1 MTRLGYKVAIVTG
14 GATDF
19 SAQAAAVLAQNGATI
34 LLASPDETQGQQA
47 AAALCAK
54 GHRAE
59 FHHLI
64 PTDPLSWAALVD
76 KTMRTHGHLDVLV
89 NHSAASLST
98 TIEDATA
105 PQLREMLEQG
115 LAAPFLGMKAA
126 IPAMRQSGG
135 GSIINIAANPVIGA
149 LPLYPLYSAAR
160 AGLVSLTHSTALH
173 CQQRGY
179 DIRVNA
185 IHPGAHESESLTEDA
200 LRSIKARNLHALL
213 GTMPVRAEGKLY
225 DFAST
230 ILHLADDESMEL
242 TGAEL
247 FCTGPLAGLDFPQS

>member
-1 MTRLGYKVAIVTG
+1 MTHLGYKVAIVTG
-14 GATDF
+14 GVTDF

-34 LLASPDETQGQQA
+34 LLASQHEDEGQQT
-47 AAALCAK
+47 AAALRAQ
-54 GHRAE
+54 GHKAE

-64 PTDPLSWAALVD
+64 PTGPLSWAALVD

-89 NHSAASLST
+89 NHSPASVST

-105 PQLREMLEQG
+105 PQCREMLEAG
-115 LAAPFLGMKAA
+115 LIAPFLGIKAA

-135 GSIINIAANPVIGA
+135 GSIINIAANPIIGV

-160 AGLVSLTHSTALH
+160 AGLVSLTKSTALQ
-173 CQQRGY
+173 CLQRGY
-179 DIRVNA
+179 NIRVNA
-185 IHPGAHESESLTEDA
+185 IHPGAHESESLTADA

-213 GTMPVRAEGKLY
+213 GTMPARAEGKLY
-225 DFAST
+225 DFAGA
-230 ILHLADDESMEL
+230 ILHLAGDESTVL

-247 FCTGPLAGLDFPQS
+247 FCNGPLAGLDFAQS